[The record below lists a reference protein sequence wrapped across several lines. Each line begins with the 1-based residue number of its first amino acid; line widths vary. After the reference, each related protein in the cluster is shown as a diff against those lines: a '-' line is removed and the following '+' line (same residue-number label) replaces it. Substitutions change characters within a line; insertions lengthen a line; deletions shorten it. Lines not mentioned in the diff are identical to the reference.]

1 VEFKVQKK
9 RCVLSPYFDKERA
22 NFPLFESGRKE
33 GRKRLGIGV
42 LIGILLLASS
52 EIEFVGGNLET

>member
-1 VEFKVQKK
+1 LPTFGVW
-9 RCVLSPYFDKERA
+9 
-22 NFPLFESGRKE
+22 KE

-52 EIEFVGGNLET
+52 ENEFVGGKLET